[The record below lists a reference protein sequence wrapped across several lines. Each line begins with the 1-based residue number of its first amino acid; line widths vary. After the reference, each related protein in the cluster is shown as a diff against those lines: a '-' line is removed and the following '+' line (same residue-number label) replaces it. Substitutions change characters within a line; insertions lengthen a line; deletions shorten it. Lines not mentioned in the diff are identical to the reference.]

1 MCQSK
6 VQDSNDEA
14 RSDMAEVQD
23 SKGRNNEKKTRRNE
37 EPSIFFCVFFGSL
50 GYFIDIDHLQKQPET
65 TSKKFPKKNTTT
77 VFQALRLGARAE
89 TATLSCRSDIQVWMW
104 L

>member
-23 SKGRNNEKKTRRNE
+23 SKGRNNEKKQGGTKNH
-37 EPSIFFCVFFGSL
+37 PYFFVCFL
-50 GYFIDIDHLQKQPET
+50 GVWAILLILTIYRSNQKPRPKN
-65 TSKKFPKKNTTT
+65 SPKKTQPPFFRLCGLAH
-77 VFQALRLGARAE
+77 VLR
-89 TATLSCRSDIQVWMW
+89 QQP
-104 L
+104 